1 MAFPDL
7 KDVGILA
14 GFVRWGWP
22 WHGLCEGGVIG
33 TSGKT
38 ITQPAT
44 GDSWLIDKGLPPL
57 DIDPAVVIS
66 EAAAG
71 REWRN
76 YALIHS
82 NKIYDTHIGQDAY
95 VFVDEDGDN
104 WLIDVNVTFPGTA
117 NLARIN
123 LSIVRFGVFKPGG
136 SPDTPVIKSI
146 DVPCEAIE
154 LTNPYGGPFYDR
166 WGEIT
171 DVLTNGSKALVCVFM
186 LIDPGYAQ
194 KAIFSAIE
202 LVLSGKGGVDGSG
215 LVVAASE
222 VKGQGALTSKLV
234 NTGAN
239 GPIASTVFG
248 WVYDI
253 VDTVVST
260 CNPYIPSQLA
270 RTWSYSTTG
279 FVTWSTSLYDSVTDN
294 ILQKIICRVCRYDSA
309 GVVEALRLKYEK
321 STDHWVT
328 AASPG
333 NYNGQVQLTCD
344 GNLDCSGLMP
354 TGSSISI
361 AGAYKIG
368 FYFLKNDTVID
379 YIEWREEYAG
389 TQTRTPSVVC
399 GPTVVSN
406 YIQTVIGTTYASTG
420 RYWGG
425 PHAGSLPNPS
435 SVSFD
440 PFTGPDQDL
449 FVDWADIANHKF
461 KHYFLTDGVTSYGLN
476 RDGGTAALFVIPSG
490 GSVSYGPVAT
500 PLGNKTTSLTASFYF
515 AWQRKT
521 GDFAFSA
528 NPICYV

>member
-1 MAFPDL
+1 MALPDL

-82 NKIYDTHIGQDAY
+82 SKIYDTHLGQDAY
-95 VFVDEDGDN
+95 VFVDEDGAN
-104 WLIDVNVTFPGTA
+104 WLIEVSVTFTGTA
-117 NLARIN
+117 NVARIT

-136 SPDTPVIKSI
+136 SPDTPVTKYI

-154 LTNPYGGPFYDR
+154 LTNPFGGPFASR
-166 WGEIT
+166 WGELT
-171 DVLTNGSKALVCVFM
+171 DVWTNGSKALVCVFM
-186 LIDPGYAQ
+186 PQEPGLTQ

-202 LVLSGKGGVDGSG
+202 VVLSGKGGADGSG
-215 LVVAASE
+215 LVVNASE
-222 VKGQGALTSKLV
+222 VKGQSDLTSKLV

-239 GPIASTVFG
+239 GPIVSSVFG
-248 WVYDI
+248 WTYAT
-253 VDTVVST
+253 VDTLVYN
-260 CNPYIPSQLA
+260 CNPYIPAAVS
-270 RTWSYSTTG
+270 RTWDFSTTG
-279 FVTWSTSLYDSVTDN
+279 FVTWSTNLYDSATDN
-294 ILQKIICRVCRYDSA
+294 ITRKIICRVCRYDSA

-333 NYNGQVQLTCD
+333 NYNGQIYVTCAGD
-344 GNLDCSGLMP
+344 YNCGGMTP

-361 AGAYKIG
+361 AGVYKLG
-368 FYFLKNDTVID
+368 FYLLKNDTVID

-389 TQTRTPSVVC
+389 TQVRTPVLRCYPV
-399 GPTVVSN
+399 
-406 YIQTVIGTTYASTG
+406 VIGWDLSVAINTTYASTG

-425 PHAGSLPNPS
+425 PHAGSLPDPS
-435 SVSFD
+435 TISFD
-440 PFTGPDQDL
+440 ISNLDL
-449 FVDWADIANHKF
+449 FAEWNAVANHKF
-461 KHYFLTDGVTSYGLN
+461 KQLALTDGVTYYGFN
-476 RDGGTAALFVIPSG
+476 RDGGTAALHVTPSG
-490 GSVSYGPVAT
+490 GSISYGPVTT

-521 GDFAFSA
+521 GDFAFSV